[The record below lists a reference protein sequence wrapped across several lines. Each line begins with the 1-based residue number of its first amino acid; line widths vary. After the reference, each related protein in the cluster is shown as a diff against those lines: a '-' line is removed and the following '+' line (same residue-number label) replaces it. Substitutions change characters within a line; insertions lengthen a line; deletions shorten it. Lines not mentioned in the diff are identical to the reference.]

1 MRIIIGGAGRVGI
14 ELARALRDE
23 EYDVVI
29 MDQDSR
35 AVSNAQGLDC
45 LVIHGDMT
53 SREKLI
59 EAGIVEASVFVA
71 ATPSDE
77 HNLIACSLASHA
89 HSSGESK
96 HPITSICRL
105 RNPDYINEYRSGNLK
120 DWSKVDYV
128 VNPLAGA
135 IERLNAG
142 LRSTD
147 IEEVIPFGD
156 DAYVIELEIGETA
169 HTATNRTLAEL
180 T

>member
-59 EAGIVEASVFVA
+59 EAGIVEA
-71 ATPSDE
+71 
-77 HNLIACSLASHA
+77 
-89 HSSGESK
+89 
-96 HPITSICRL
+96 
-105 RNPDYINEYRSGNLK
+105 
-120 DWSKVDYV
+120 
-128 VNPLAGA
+128 
-135 IERLNAG
+135 
-142 LRSTD
+142 
-147 IEEVIPFGD
+147 
-156 DAYVIELEIGETA
+156 
-169 HTATNRTLAEL
+169 
-180 T
+180 